1 MALISTYKSYRLIN
15 FIRSIRRKSLTV
27 ATVRAKS
34 ILIDLDVLDDFT
46 TQLMQKKTDKWESIK
61 VKKLLPPTP
70 VQIQPI
76 NKRFLPNQFERI
88 SIIELNTIFESHLDE
103 NDQLQLLELIK
114 ECITYKKSPSN
125 LIITNTLTSLAQAGN
140 IEGIS
145 KIEELCS
152 LTNQEYLKEKSN
164 LKHYLAEATWLKGNV
179 IKAIDIFED
188 VYDENP
194 FLRRTIRLILR
205 YLISVTI
212 SNHSEA
218 VLVNL
223 VSFTERLVVK
233 YKDYSIMSALWQI
246 CFLSE
251 WFSDQ
256 QVAFDLIQRNS
267 NLSKRIINQIP
278 YVVSISLKNHR
289 MDPVYRLLEILLQN
303 QMKMQSSIVLVALFD
318 YRFRQ
323 GDLKSCWEILNWS
336 TKYKIMLPSIQQEKF
351 LRLLLKGETA
361 DYKDKRGWYKYDLK
375 F

>member
-1 MALISTYKSYRLIN
+1 MALISTYKSYRLIS

-140 IEGIS
+140 IDGIS

-318 YRFRQ
+318 YR
-323 GDLKSCWEILNWS
+323 C
-336 TKYKIMLPSIQQEKF
+336 KY
-351 LRLLLKGETA
+351 
-361 DYKDKRGWYKYDLK
+361 Y
-375 F
+375 